1 MSLFC
6 NVILYLEVLG
16 NVIYIKQEK
25 ELREFSKGVFYMVK
39 AALIAHALFGP
50 EKALFIYVF
59 TLFVQ
64 LLSVSKFKW
73 LFRYIDTWILEYK
86 KFWITGAM
94 DYLDRLK

>member
-73 LFRYIDTWILEYK
+73 LFRYIDT
-86 KFWITGAM
+86 
-94 DYLDRLK
+94 